1 MNRITLAILTTALS
15 LTGAAPMTAQDPVPP
30 TPPAPAPRATPR
42 PAPAPRVREPR
53 VPTMPDSPDFT
64 PMAPMAPMGA
74 IGPIGPIGPLSFDV
88 DMDQVRASMRAAQ
101 DAMRNID
108 MDQVREQARMANE
121 ASREAMRIDQQ
132 DIREQTRMA
141 ERLADR
147 AGAFQYTPV
156 AGYASFGRDFS
167 EAKAPEAWLQG
178 DPADSLYRVARDALN
193 RGEYGR
199 AAQLFAELPQK
210 YPKSGYTTTAAPYFE
225 ALARYKIGTTEELK
239 TAAKI
244 LEPLAAKASTNG
256 SSNVS
261 YDGQKRWSGETD
273 IPALY
278 TRINGTLAQRGDHDA
293 ELKVEQAATQRG
305 APSCDS
311 DDMQVRA
318 EALNALSQMDPA
330 GSLKILRDVVS
341 RKDECTVPLRRNAVF
356 MLGRRNDAES
366 AALIATVAKSDPDVT
381 VRGDAITFLAKQQGD
396 AGVTALEDILRTD
409 QDERVQRD
417 AVRALMSSDNA
428 KARASLRAIIERKDA
443 SVNMRVEAVNSFYS
457 DRATPDDAG
466 YLRGVYPKL
475 DNDRVKDAVI
485 GAIARIGGTENE
497 HWLLAIAGNPN
508 ETSQL
513 RNSAIARL
521 YRAQTLS
528 IADLSKL
535 YDSADSYN
543 LRVQIINVLA
553 GRKEP
558 EATDKLADIVKN
570 STDANIRRQA
580 VYAIQRKNDPR
591 SAQILTDI
599 IQGPGP
605 KKP

>member
-1 MNRITLAILTTALS
+1 MNRITLAILTTALT

-30 TPPAPAPRATPR
+30 TPPAPLPKATPR
-42 PAPAPRVREPR
+42 PAPAPRARDFVGPITP
-53 VPTMPDSPDFT
+53 VAPDF
-64 PMAPMAPMGA
+64 APIAPV
-74 IGPIGPIGPLSFDV
+74 GPIGPIGPLSFDI
-88 DMDQVRASMRAAQ
+88 DMDQVRESMRAAQ

-108 MDQVREQARMANE
+108 MDQIREQTRVANQEARD
-121 ASREAMRIDQQ
+121 AMRIDQQ
-132 DIREQTRMA
+132 SIREQTREA
-141 ERLADR
+141 QYLVERVGD
-147 AGAFQYTPV
+147 FQYAPV
-156 AGYASFGRDFS
+156 AGYARRDFAD
-167 EAKAPEAWLQG
+167 AKVPDAWLQG

-244 LEPLAAKASTNG
+244 LEPLAEKANANG
-256 SSNVS
+256 NSNGMT
-261 YDGQKRWSGETD
+261 YEGQKRWSGDTD

-293 ELKVEQAATQRG
+293 EVKVEQAATQRG

-330 GSLKILRDVVS
+330 GSLKILRDVVG

-366 AALIATVAKSDPDVT
+366 AALIATVAKSDPDAG
-381 VRGDAITFLAKQQGD
+381 VRGDAISFLAKQQGD
-396 AGVTALEDILRTD
+396 AGVAALEDILRTD

-417 AVRALMSSDNA
+417 ALRALMSSDNA
-428 KARASLRAIIERKDA
+428 KARASLRGIIERKDA
-443 SVNMRVEAVNSFYS
+443 SVTMRVEAVNSFNS
-457 DRATPDDAG
+457 DHATADDAG

-497 HWLLAIAGNPN
+497 HWLLGIAANPN

-513 RNSAIARL
+513 RNSAITRL
-521 YRAQTLS
+521 YRAQSLS

-591 SAQILTDI
+591 SAQILMDI